1 MLQRTASTVRAL
13 HAPWAPAGDGR
24 PPKDLV
30 AEGLGEDRAERDG
43 STGLWNSGS
52 RFCVTIEPKGISN
65 LR

>member
-13 HAPWAPAGDGR
+13 HALLAAG
-24 PPKDLV
+24 
-30 AEGLGEDRAERDG
+30 DG